1 MSKVKIKQ
9 VNIGPVS
16 GQNVVPVWTGTE
28 FDDTPI
34 TVDFNL
40 NEVNVAGDFSAT
52 TKRFLI
58 DHPTKP
64 GFKLQHGNLEG
75 PEHGVYL
82 RGRSTTKKIKLPDYW
97 AGLVDEAS
105 ITVTLTPIGR
115 AQNLYIKKIT
125 NTFIEVAGGH
135 KIEFFY
141 LIQGARKDVSPLT
154 VELDRRPIETNK

>member
-9 VNIGPVS
+9 INIGPVT

-34 TVDFNL
+34 TVDL
-40 NEVNVAGDFSAT
+40 TSNEVNVNGDFSAV
-52 TKRFLI
+52 TKRFVI
-58 DHPTKP
+58 NHPTKP

-82 RGRSTTKKIKLPDYW
+82 RGRSTTKKIKLPEYW
-97 AGLVDEAS
+97 TRLVDS
-105 ITVTLTPIGR
+105 STITVILTPIGR
-115 AQNLYIKKIT
+115 AQNLYIKKIA

-141 LIQGARKDVSPLT
+141 FIQGVRKDVLPLT
-154 VELDRRPIETNK
+154 VELDSRPTETNK